1 MIVDLQFYSLEY
13 LSLLTLNKQTHTT
26 FLIQVP
32 LRGIFNFVFNYQNKD
47 TVTLFD
53 IYGVTWSKP
62 FQGIS
67 RRLAVSGAR
76 KVAAILS
83 ENNRKIRLFETEVE
97 PEDEE
102 DDEDDEVGIED
113 NMMDATSSAPVEV
126 S

>member
-1 MIVDLQFYSLEY
+1 MDY

-26 FLIQVP
+26 FLIQIP
-32 LRGIFNFVFNYQNKD
+32 LRDICAFDCQND
-47 TVTLFD
+47 NTVTLFD

-102 DDEDDEVGIED
+102 DDEDDETGIEES
-113 NMMDATSSAPVEV
+113 MMDATSTAPVEI
-126 S
+126 SS